1 MQKGTKTIENLSQK
15 KKDELLQSII
25 DDCIL
30 YAGDSYS
37 DFAQPVI
44 SCLVK
49 SKLVA
54 YGYAKEEEE

>member
-15 KKDELLQSII
+15 KKVELLLSII

-30 YAGDSYS
+30 YARDSYS
-37 DFAQPVI
+37 VFARPVI
-44 SCLVK
+44 SRIVK